1 MYVCMYACMYVCMYV
16 YIYIHMCVCVYV
28 CMYVCMHA
36 CMHAGRQVCMYVCMY
51 VCMSVCLYVCMYAY
65 VNIYTHELQKPFTSE
80 YLLLLWLSLLVRS
93 YRFPGL
99 QRSAY
104 SRSNVKP
111 KSIPKHAW
119 KSIEELF
126 SWFRVLERKFML
138 LFFAFISCKFPPI
151 FCYIPFSCSCQC
163 AFISFHCPFICMHIP
178 FILLSSPFQSYGNGF
193 LARPGDRVPQ
203 MVVDQLSLKL

>member
-1 MYVCMYACMYVCMYV
+1 MCVCLCMYVCMYACM
-16 YIYIHMCVCVYV
+16 
-28 CMYVCMHA
+28 HA
-36 CMHAGRQVCMYVCMY
+36 CRQVCMYVCMY
-51 VCMSVCLYVCMYAY
+51 VCICIY
-65 VNIYTHELQKPFTSE
+65 IYTHELQKPFTSE

-151 FCYIPFSCSCQC
+151 FLLYSFLMFVPMCIHFLSL
-163 AFISFHCPFICMHIP
+163 SFHLHAYSFHFAFKSFP
-178 FILLSSPFQSYGNGF
+178 
-193 LARPGDRVPQ
+193 
-203 MVVDQLSLKL
+203 KLWKWVFG